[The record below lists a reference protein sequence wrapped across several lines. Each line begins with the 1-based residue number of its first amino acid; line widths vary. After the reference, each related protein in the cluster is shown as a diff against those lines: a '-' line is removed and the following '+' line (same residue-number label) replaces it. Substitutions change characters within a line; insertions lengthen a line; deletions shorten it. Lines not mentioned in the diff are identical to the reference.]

1 MAIGNVELVH
11 KGFPKHVCM
20 GTARMK
26 IRHRNSRRR
35 WDEKSVYGTK
45 PSKQEKK
52 VPNGQTIAWVYCT
65 PGVTIPKAV
74 DELPTELNT
83 HKLKTT

>member
-1 MAIGNVELVH
+1 MFSQTRVHGNSKNE
-11 KGFPKHVCM
+11 
-20 GTARMK
+20 
-26 IRHRNSRRR
+26 IRHRNSGRRR
-35 WDEKSVYGTK
+35 DEKSEYGTK

-52 VPNGQTIAWVYCT
+52 IPNGQTIAWVHCT

-74 DELPTELNT
+74 DEVPTELNT